1 MTDDAPMLNEE
12 ELDRLRRLNQ
22 RWHRYRCPCQICQL
36 RNHEYSPNQACQ
48 TTYNRRQRL
57 SIPAEGLKKM

>member
-12 ELDRLRRLNQ
+12 ELDRLRRLSQ
-22 RWHRYRCPCQICQL
+22 RRHRCRCLCQICQL
-36 RNHEYSPNQACQ
+36 RNHEYTP
-48 TTYNRRQRL
+48 NRRHRL